1 VSVQIT
7 CSFKEMGEQEPAI
20 PCAEGGKKKLG
31 RYSGGNLNVE
41 GFGHKNWVV
50 LAYIIPDRPI
60 ADYLGEGITQ
70 QQLVEG
76 CVEFL
81 NQPPTK
87 RARKPKYGRLS
98 CDSFY
103 FLEDKISVS
112 LIIDQRNSKYFW
124 GRGNNKQSMS
134 KKYSKRGRPSKGQ
147 SKR

>member
-1 VSVQIT
+1 MMQIT
-7 CSFKEMGEQEPAI
+7 CNFKEMGEMEPAI
-20 PCAEGGKKKLG
+20 PSAPDDKKKLG
-31 RYSGGNLNVE
+31 RYSGGNLNVP

-60 ADYLGEGITQ
+60 GEYLKDGMTESE
-70 QQLVEG
+70 LVQG

-87 RARKPKYGRLS
+87 RSRKPKYGKLT
-98 CDSFY
+98 CNSFY

-134 KKYSKRGRPSKGQ
+134 KKYSKRGRPSKGR